1 MEHTK
6 FLNINS
12 SFQEKKLE
20 KNQLFLERMMKIA
33 QDNQGTL
40 ISTEWNGS
48 SSNYQFKDKEDKIF
62 SIKYSHL
69 IDRGWPKNVDKF
81 LSLSESFKLDKGEF
95 LKKLSDLAIQ
105 NNVKLLSTEWLTTN
119 DKYVFEFDN
128 GQIFELIGRDAFKGK
143 FPKDAETY
151 FKQSKSRNKTKQ
163 ELFNELKEVAKQFGG
178 KTLSTEWTHAKDKYI
193 FENQFGEQYEM
204 SYDNFR
210 RSGFPKNSITRKDKL
225 KK

>member
-1 MEHTK
+1 METNQ
-6 FLNINS
+6 FLNLHS
-12 SFQEKKLE
+12 S
-20 KNQLFLERMMKIA
+20 NIADNHPTNIYLERMNKVA
-33 QDNQGTL
+33 HENEGTL
-40 ISTEWNGS
+40 ISTEWKGS
-48 SSNYQFKDKEDKIF
+48 ASTYQFKDKEDRIF

-69 IDRGWPKNVDKF
+69 MDRGWPKNVEKF
-81 LSLSESFKLDKGEF
+81 LALSESFKLDKGEF

-105 NNVKLLSTEWLTTN
+105 NNVTLLSNEWLTTN
-119 DKYVFEFDN
+119 DKYVFQFET
-128 GQIFELIGRDAFKGK
+128 GQLFELIGRDALKGK

-163 ELFNELKEVAKQFGG
+163 ELFNELKEVAHQYGG

-210 RSGFPKNSITRKDKL
+210 RSGFPKSSTTKKHKL

>member
-20 KNQLFLERMMKIA
+20 KNQLFLEKMMKIA

-69 IDRGWPKNVDKF
+69 IDRGWPKNIDKF
-81 LSLSESFKLDKGEF
+81 LSLS
-95 LKKLSDLAIQ
+95 
-105 NNVKLLSTEWLTTN
+105 
-119 DKYVFEFDN
+119 
-128 GQIFELIGRDAFKGK
+128 
-143 FPKDAETY
+143 
-151 FKQSKSRNKTKQ
+151 
-163 ELFNELKEVAKQFGG
+163 
-178 KTLSTEWTHAKDKYI
+178 
-193 FENQFGEQYEM
+193 
-204 SYDNFR
+204 
-210 RSGFPKNSITRKDKL
+210 
-225 KK
+225 